1 MTSKVATKSTS
12 GKKKSTKM
20 NLDDILNITT
30 LPDPPINTDHEKKQD
45 AAALHVE
52 LQDDDSSSADKKQKR
67 RGRKPKDKFNYE
79 DTSADK
85 QGATVETDNNLIIK
99 LPISCIELNR
109 EFHLNDTLT
118 YNPAIVEPLPFDSN
132 ISDRNYQQ
140 LDIERNDNGQG
151 AMVQHKLNQAPVSS
165 QASQRKHTLPP
176 SVTGQHNHQPA
187 INDNLDY
194 YQNKIND
201 LLSDLDDSGS
211 KKQMTQI
218 EILLNKKYKQTKQID
233 LLHSICMACDGNK
246 WLQNTNVACF
256 WCCHGFDHT
265 PWGVPT
271 KYDASTG
278 VFVLSGIFCSPNCA
292 LAHLLE
298 YEHNNMLLWEKVSL
312 LNLLHYKI
320 YMTDENLVPAP
331 DKLCLKMFGGPLAVD
346 EFRALTIKNNKNYYV
361 NFPPCNIVSPVLEET
376 KKIFNQDSFFIPI
389 DKKRINRIQTEL
401 KIKRTNSVNKSRN
414 TLDSVMKIQNV

>member
-1 MTSKVATKSTS
+1 MTSKVAAKSTS

-30 LPDPPINTDHEKKQD
+30 LPDPPVNTSQDKKQVT
-45 AAALHVE
+45 AE
-52 LQDDDSSSADKKQKR
+52 LQDDSPEDDQTAADKKQKR

-79 DTSADK
+79 DSSGDK
-85 QGATVETDNNLIIK
+85 PGAAVETDNNLIIK

-109 EFHLNDTLT
+109 EFHLSDTLT
-118 YNPAIVEPLPFDSN
+118 YNPALVEPMPFDSN

-140 LDIERNDNGQG
+140 LETSRNDDDQ
-151 AMVQHKLNQAPVSS
+151 AVMVQQQPNQALVSS
-165 QASQRKHTLPP
+165 QANQRKHALPP
-176 SVTGQHNHQPA
+176 SVTGQHSQHTA

-201 LLSDLDDSGS
+201 LLSDIDDSSS

-246 WLQNTNVACF
+246 WLQSTSVACF

-271 KYDASTG
+271 KYDSSTG

-331 DKLCLKMFGGPLAVD
+331 DKLCLKMFGGPLAVE

-361 NFPPCNIVSPVLEET
+361 NFPPCNILSPVLEET

>member
-1 MTSKVATKSTS
+1 MTSKVATKAGTS
-12 GKKKSTKM
+12 KKKSSKM

-30 LPDPPINTDHEKKQD
+30 LPDNPIDIVSEPSPKISAEQD
-45 AAALHVE
+45 ITE
-52 LQDDDSSSADKKQKR
+52 DDQTAADKKQKR

-79 DTSADK
+79 DSSGDK
-85 QGATVETDNNLIIK
+85 AGAAVETDNNLIIK

-118 YNPAIVEPLPFDSN
+118 YNPAIIEPMPFDSN

-140 LDIERNDNGQG
+140 LDMAQD
-151 AMVQHKLNQAPVSS
+151 VQPMDSLQKQQAPVSS
-165 QASQRKHTLPP
+165 QSHRKPALPAI
-176 SVTGQHNHQPA
+176 VTGQHNQPVTN

-201 LLSDLDDSGS
+201 LLSDIDDSS
-211 KKQMTQI
+211 AKKQMTQI

-271 KYDASTG
+271 KYDSSTG
-278 VFVLSGIFCSPNCA
+278 VFSLSGIFCSPNCA

-298 YEHNNMLLWEKVSL
+298 YEHNNNLLWEKVSL

-320 YMTDENLVPAP
+320 YMNDENLVPAP
-331 DKLCLKMFGGPLAVD
+331 DKLCLKMFGGPLAVE

-361 NFPPCNIVSPVLEET
+361 NFPPCNILSPVLEET

-389 DKKRINRIQTEL
+389 DKKRINRVQTEL

-414 TLDSVMKIQNV
+414 TLDNVMKIQSA

>member
-1 MTSKVATKSTS
+1 MTSKVASKSVS
-12 GKKKSTKM
+12 GKKKSSKM

-30 LPDPPINTDHEKKQD
+30 IPDIPLTVPEPVSEVVVGHNDIPE
-45 AAALHVE
+45 
-52 LQDDDSSSADKKQKR
+52 DDQATVDKKQKR

-79 DTSADK
+79 DSGADK
-85 QGATVETDNNLIIK
+85 AGASVETDNNLIIK

-118 YNPAIVEPLPFDSN
+118 YNPAIVEPIPFDSN

-140 LDIERNDNGQG
+140 LEMSHYD
-151 AMVQHKLNQAPVSS
+151 QAPASLQQQQASVSGS
-165 QASQRKHTLPP
+165 SQRKQVLPAI
-176 SVTGQHNHQPA
+176 VTGQHNQPVTN
-187 INDNLDY
+187 INDNIDY

-201 LLSDLDDSGS
+201 LLSDIEDSSS

-246 WLQNTNVACF
+246 WLQNTNVSCF

-271 KYDASTG
+271 KYDSSTG
-278 VFVLSGIFCSPNCA
+278 VFALSGIFCSPNCA

-298 YEHNNMLLWEKVSL
+298 YEHNNNLLWEKVSL

-320 YMTDENLVPAP
+320 YMNDENLVPAP

-361 NFPPCNIVSPVLEET
+361 NFPPCNILSPVLEET

-414 TLDSVMKIQNV
+414 TLDSVMKIQGM

>member
-1 MTSKVATKSTS
+1 MTSKVAAKSAS

-30 LPDPPINTDHEKKQD
+30 VPDPPIHKDQEKKQD
-45 AAALHVE
+45 TAALQE
-52 LQDDDSSSADKKQKR
+52 DIQEDDRLSADKKQKR

-85 QGATVETDNNLIIK
+85 QGASVETDNNLIIK

-140 LDIERNDNGQG
+140 LDISQFEQQKTAN
-151 AMVQHKLNQAPVSS
+151 NQQVPVSS
-165 QASQRKHTLPP
+165 QGNQRKSALPAI
-176 SVTGQHNHQPA
+176 VTGQHSQQMSN
-187 INDNLDY
+187 INENLDY

-201 LLSDLDDSGS
+201 LLSDLDDSGT

-256 WCCHGFDHT
+256 WCCHGFDYT

-271 KYDASTG
+271 KYDSATG

-320 YMTDENLVPAP
+320 YMMDENLVPAP

>member
-1 MTSKVATKSTS
+1 MTSKATSKVTS
-12 GKKKSTKM
+12 GKKKTTKM

-30 LPDPPINTDHEKKQD
+30 VPDPQVNNNHEK
-45 AAALHVE
+45 AT
-52 LQDDDSSSADKKQKR
+52 QDDIQEDDTSAADKKQKR

-85 QGATVETDNNLIIK
+85 QGASVETDNNLIIK

-132 ISDRNYQQ
+132 ISDRNYQL
-140 LDIERNDNGQG
+140 LDIGQTEHL
-151 AMVQHKLNQAPVSS
+151 APNNQQASVSS
-165 QASQRKHTLPP
+165 HTTQRKPALPAI
-176 SVTGQHNHQPA
+176 VTGQHNQQVSN

-201 LLSDLDDSGS
+201 LLSDIDDSS
-211 KKQMTQI
+211 TKKQMTQI

-246 WLQNTNVACF
+246 WLQNTSVACF

-265 PWGVPT
+265 PWGITT
-271 KYDASTG
+271 KYDSATG

-331 DKLCLKMFGGPLAVD
+331 DKLCLKMFGGPLVVD